1 VATNKNRTLID
12 GPTFWSVV
20 AYRNQLVYM
29 IHPCYEGCGSGSG
42 GLWTMDPAT
51 GDVHQIVAPDPEVPF
66 NPSAGI
72 SLHLWTLIGSDAAWA
87 GDPKS
92 GGLAR
97 LDLATRSVTV
107 WFTVAAKSLD
117 PIGFDLRGRPIVRG
131 EPNYN
136 VPGSTGGGAW
146 IVTSPG
152 VAIQIAPDGL
162 GILGAIADTHGVW
175 FTTAESAIYL
185 VTPDGRSTEVGAL
198 PGTGNR
204 HLAGPCT

>member
-12 GPTFWSVV
+12 SPTLWSVV
-20 AYRNQLVYM
+20 AYRNQLVYL
-29 IHPCYEGCGSGSG
+29 IRSCYEGCGSDSG

-51 GDVHQIVAPDPEVPF
+51 GAIHQIVAPDPAVP
-66 NPSAGI
+66 NPSVAV
-72 SLHLWTLIGSDAAWA
+72 SQHLWTLIGSDAAWA

-97 LDLATRSVTV
+97 LDLATRAVTI
-107 WFTVAAKSLD
+107 WFTVAAKALD
-117 PIGFDLRGRPIVRG
+117 PVGFDRLGHPIARG

-152 VAIQIAPDGL
+152 VAKQIAPDGV
-162 GILGAIADTHGVW
+162 GIIGAIADTHGMW
-175 FTTAESAIYL
+175 FTDGGSIYL
-185 VTPDGRSTEVGAL
+185 VTPDGRTTEGGAL
-198 PGTGNR
+198 PSGVDRN
-204 HLAGPCT
+204 LAGPCA